1 MRAEQQRQMEFGVAG
16 SDDRGERLFLPRV
29 GMLLM
34 VLAAA
39 IIGLRLDAGLVTAL
53 QSLPRFVSSGT
64 DRLEPFGHGFGGV
77 VLILTAVFAA
87 GLSVRQAGGL
97 ALASYGSGMTANLIK
112 LLVVRRRPGTLQPGE
127 LPEFP
132 RLSFLP
138 DDRLPEFADRV
149 ISSGLQSFPSAH
161 TAAAF
166 GLAVSLGAL
175 FPHCRRWWML
185 LAAGCGLQRILALRH
200 FPSDVLIGAGI
211 GLIVGS
217 VVVQRTSLSARQTA
231 VANAVA
237 DSGPVSVHRGEQ
249 QAA

>member
-16 SDDRGERLFLPRV
+16 SGDRGDRLFLPRV

-53 QSLPRFVSSGT
+53 QSLPRFVYSGVE
-64 DRLEPFGHGFGGV
+64 RLEPFGHGFGGV
-77 VLILTAVFAA
+77 ILILTAVFAA
-87 GLSVRQAGGL
+87 GLSVRQAGVL
-97 ALASYGSGMTANLIK
+97 ALASYGSGMMANLIK

-138 DDRLPEFADRV
+138 DERLPEFADRV

-166 GLAVSLGAL
+166 GLAVSLGVL

-200 FPSDVLIGAGI
+200 YPSDVLAGAGI

-217 VVVQRTSLSARQTA
+217 LVVRRFSMA
-231 VANAVA
+231 VEPATETVTLKLHSVA
-237 DSGPVSVHRGEQ
+237 DRDGQSR
-249 QAA
+249 AA